1 MLPIDQMLCF
11 SLYSA
16 SRAMTRVYQPLLEPL
31 GLTYPQYAVLLTLWD
46 EDAQPVGQ
54 IGSRL
59 SLESNTLTP
68 LLKRMEA
75 AGLIHRSR
83 SKEDE
88 RQVIISLSG
97 KGRLLQSQTSHIDG
111 CIISATGLSLDQA
124 IRLTSEINTLSARLA
139 AAERPG
145 KP

>member
-1 MLPIDQMLCF
+1 MLCF
-11 SLYSA
+11 SLYAA

-31 GLTYPQYAVLLTLWD
+31 GLTYPQYVVLLALWA

-59 SLESNTLTP
+59 GLESNTLTP

-75 AGLIHRSR
+75 AGLIHRAR
-83 SKEDE
+83 NKDDE

-97 KGRLLQSQTSHIDG
+97 KGRLLQSQTSHIDR
-111 CIISATGLSLDQA
+111 CIIEASGLSLDQA
-124 IRLTSEINTLSARLA
+124 IALTAEINALAARLMTPDTA
-139 AAERPG
+139 TDA
-145 KP
+145 